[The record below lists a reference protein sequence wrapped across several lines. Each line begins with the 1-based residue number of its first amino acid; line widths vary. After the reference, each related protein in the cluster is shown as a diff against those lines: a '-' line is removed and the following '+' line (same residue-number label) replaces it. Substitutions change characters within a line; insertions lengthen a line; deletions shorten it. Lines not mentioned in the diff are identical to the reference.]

1 MIQSVE
7 RETGD
12 NSVGLLQFGVG
23 IMKSEQGRC
32 IFSQNWALRHSV
44 TLWTASLCR
53 NQPAAFPTRET
64 SDYNPHPHLR
74 MTEELQTESCCVSTD
89 ENERVSWFIVRF
101 TGLDPA
107 AVADYSWFY
116 AFCALGCHW
125 NIKKLFM
132 HLVFPTDFHA
142 DFSRMMSQT
151 EHQKTWSP
159 PQYALSN
166 LFLKHIWLP
175 R

>member
-12 NSVGLLQFGVG
+12 DSVSFLQFGVG
-23 IMKSEQGRC
+23 SMKSEQGRC
-32 IFSQNWALRHSV
+32 IFTQNWALRHSV

-53 NQPAAFPTRET
+53 NQSAASPTRET
-64 SDYNPHPHLR
+64 SDSNPPTRSR
-74 MTEELQTESCCVSTD
+74 MIEERETETCCVSTD

-116 AFCALGCHW
+116 AF
-125 NIKKLFM
+125 M
-132 HLVFPTDFHA
+132 HLVV
-142 DFSRMMSQT
+142 T
-151 EHQKTWSP
+151 EISNDYSCILFFLQISMQILVEWWAKQNTRKPDLH
-159 PQYALSN
+159 LSMHCQIY
-166 LFLKHIWLP
+166 F
-175 R
+175 